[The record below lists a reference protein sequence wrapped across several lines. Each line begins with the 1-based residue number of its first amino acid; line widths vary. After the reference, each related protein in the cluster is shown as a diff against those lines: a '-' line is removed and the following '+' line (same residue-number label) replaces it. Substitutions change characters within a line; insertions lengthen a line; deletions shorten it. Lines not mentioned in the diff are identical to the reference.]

1 MYNKLFTKILDSSI
15 WLESSPTRIVWVTL
29 IAVMD
34 EHGFAQFASVAN
46 LANRARVTLEEAKEA
61 VARLESPDVDS
72 SDPENE
78 GRRLERVP
86 GGWLVLNAEKHRK
99 MVTRAIIQAQTR
111 ERVRRHREKKRSS
124 NASVT
129 PSEAESESE
138 A

>member
-86 GGWLVLNAEKHRK
+86 GGWLVLNAEKHRQ

-124 NASVT
+124 NGSVT